1 MPEFK
6 TIFQNYSAAI
16 CRDQHRVEAL
26 RRALE
31 PFCFDGTE
39 LFHVIDAELRGLESE
54 IAASNIRHAI
64 RAQYRDC
71 IPRDA
76 VLELVLKLAED
87 GEL

>member
-6 TIFQNYSAAI
+6 TIFRNYSAAI
-16 CRDQHRVEAL
+16 CRDQRRVEEL

-31 PFCFDGTE
+31 PFCFDGSE
-39 LFHVIDAELRGLESE
+39 CDHVINAELRGLENE
-54 IAASNIRHAI
+54 IAASAIRHSVLS
-64 RAQYRDC
+64 QYRDT

-76 VLELVLKLAED
+76 VLELVLRLREN